1 VEDYQII
8 RIIFL
13 YLFKFV
19 IEYVML
25 IKIIASILLS
35 AIVYSQQQVDIPW
48 PTLADSPWPMI
59 KHDPQFTGRSPY
71 KGPESAKV
79 LWNKAM
85 NNGGIFSGPVMG
97 EDNNLYFGSYYIHS
111 DSFYSY
117 CPKGT
122 LRWVYETS
130 TNRAPAAGILVDS
143 SNTIYFG
150 SRDSCVYALNPNGTL
165 KWKYRTTGQIVQE
178 IIPNID
184 LQGNIYV
191 TNFLFEP
198 SQPDKGELYSIKPD
212 GTLNWKVMFNNGFA
226 FKSPVIS
233 PDGNT
238 IYIAGVDS
246 NLFAL
251 NLDGSLKW
259 KFSCGN
265 ILRAPMV
272 DSNGNIYFIP
282 TPVPAILY
290 SIFPD
295 GNIRWVYQL
304 PLGGFFYAIP
314 TIDSKG
320 NVYAIARDSNC
331 CPYYPMLISLNYNGG
346 LRWTY
351 LFDIEESDDFEQ
363 PLICDSE
370 GTVYVGSTYGSGYY
384 AISSEGEL
392 KWHLPLLG
400 LLQQVD
406 NTGSIGEDGTLY
418 LGVHEVST
426 IPPLDQITLM
436 AIRDTVTSVKDA
448 NENMVSY
455 KLEQNYPNPFNSS
468 TNIKY
473 AISQSSRVSIKV
485 FDLMGK
491 EVATLLNRYQ
501 QAGRYD
507 IIFQAN
513 DLASGIYFYSLRSGD
528 FVATKKLI
536 LLK

>member
-1 VEDYQII
+1 
-8 RIIFL
+8 
-13 YLFKFV
+13 
-19 IEYVML
+19 
-25 IKIIASILLS
+25 
-35 AIVYSQQQVDIPW
+35 
-48 PTLADSPWPMI
+48 
-59 KHDPQFTGRSPY
+59 
-71 KGPESAKV
+71 
-79 LWNKAM
+79 
-85 NNGGIFSGPVMG
+85 
-97 EDNNLYFGSYYIHS
+97 
-111 DSFYSY
+111 
-117 CPKGT
+117 
-122 LRWVYETS
+122 
-130 TNRAPAAGILVDS
+130 
-143 SNTIYFG
+143 
-150 SRDSCVYALNPNGTL
+150 
-165 KWKYRTTGQIVQE
+165 
-178 IIPNID
+178 
-184 LQGNIYV
+184 
-191 TNFLFEP
+191 
-198 SQPDKGELYSIKPD
+198 
-212 GTLNWKVMFNNGFA
+212 
-226 FKSPVIS
+226 
-233 PDGNT
+233 
-238 IYIAGVDS
+238 
-246 NLFAL
+246 
-251 NLDGSLKW
+251 
-259 KFSCGN
+259 
-265 ILRAPMV
+265 
-272 DSNGNIYFIP
+272 
-282 TPVPAILY
+282 
-290 SIFPD
+290 
-295 GNIRWVYQL
+295 
-304 PLGGFFYAIP
+304 
-314 TIDSKG
+314 
-320 NVYAIARDSNC
+320 
-331 CPYYPMLISLNYNGG
+331 MLISLNYNGG